1 MREGEGGRG
10 REREGEGGRGR
21 GGERIKSE
29 ESGERREECVEDKR
43 YYEVPATSLFLSQR
57 GRRE

>member
-1 MREGEGGRG
+1 MRWGEGGIEGGRG
-10 REREGEGGRGR
+10 RERE
-21 GGERIKSE
+21 RIKSE
-29 ESGERREECVEDKR
+29 RSGERREECVEDKR

>member
-10 REREGEGGRGR
+10 REREGEGGRG
-21 GGERIKSE
+21 GERIKSE
-29 ESGERREECVEDKR
+29 RSGERREECVEDKR
-43 YYEVPATSLFLSQR
+43 YCEVPATSLFLSQR